1 MRVGKFVEHIRA
13 AAELYDAS
21 QKVAS
26 GSDQDNVLQYL
37 QIVRQLGYAG
47 YLTLDTLTV
56 LDAAGIRKSAA
67 AKRWQAQAYK
77 AWFVGLMASVVAG
90 GYANWKLSVRAREVD
105 EKDPDKKVEGKVI
118 QRYVA
123 STIFSWPDIYF
134 GGWNC
139 ANTDINTKQAK
150 KGD

>member
-1 MRVGKFVEHIRA
+1 MVCGVDGEC
-13 AAELYDAS
+13 
-21 QKVAS
+21 
-26 GSDQDNVLQYL
+26 GC
-37 QIVRQLGYAG
+37 
-47 YLTLDTLTV
+47 
-56 LDAAGIRKSAA
+56 
-67 AKRWQAQAYK
+67 
-77 AWFVGLMASVVAG
+77 G

-123 STIFSWPDIYF
+123 STILSWPDIYF

>member
-1 MRVGKFVEHIRA
+1 M
-13 AAELYDAS
+13 S
-21 QKVAS
+21 S
-26 GSDQDNVLQYL
+26 GDQDNVLQYL

-77 AWFVGLMASVVAG
+77 AWFVGLAASVVAG
-90 GYANWKLSVRAREVD
+90 GYANYRLSVRAREVD

-118 QRYVA
+118 QRYVFMF
-123 STIFSWPDIYF
+123 SLSRFIFNF
-134 GGWNC
+134 RCCFALGLLGC
-139 ANTDINTKQAK
+139 V
-150 KGD
+150 